1 MSNDSGPGC
10 CVVGH
15 KSDPGSDRIRAP
27 SRRAYVHIMNTSEM
41 TDLRQVRLGRDL
53 DGPQRTMVLPETVDA
68 IHAGAETKPDWA
80 ISTAAKGVR
89 AVTLLRQR
97 GNTMRKQRARN
108 GTCKVTFELAAQED
122 VTSVHLCGEF
132 NDWSTSAIPMT
143 RRKDG
148 TFKTTV
154 ALEADRS
161 YRFRYLLDG
170 ERWENDWAADDYV
183 PNDYGGDDAVVT
195 T

>member
-1 MSNDSGPGC
+1 
-10 CVVGH
+10 
-15 KSDPGSDRIRAP
+15 
-27 SRRAYVHIMNTSEM
+27 
-41 TDLRQVRLGRDL
+41 
-53 DGPQRTMVLPETVDA
+53 MVLPETVDA

-170 ERWENDWAADDYV
+170 
-183 PNDYGGDDAVVT
+183 
-195 T
+195 

>member
-1 MSNDSGPGC
+1 
-10 CVVGH
+10 
-15 KSDPGSDRIRAP
+15 
-27 SRRAYVHIMNTSEM
+27 
-41 TDLRQVRLGRDL
+41 
-53 DGPQRTMVLPETVDA
+53 MVLPETADA
-68 IHAGAETKPDWA
+68 IHAGAETKPDSA
-80 ISTAAKGVR
+80 ISTAATDAGLDVR

-108 GTCKVTFELAAQED
+108 GTCKVTFELAAQDD

-132 NDWSTSAIPMT
+132 NDWSTSATPMT
-143 RRKDG
+143 RSKDG
-148 TFKTTV
+148 TFHTTV
-154 ALEADRS
+154 ALEADSS

-170 ERWENDWAADDYV
+170 EHWENDWAADDYV